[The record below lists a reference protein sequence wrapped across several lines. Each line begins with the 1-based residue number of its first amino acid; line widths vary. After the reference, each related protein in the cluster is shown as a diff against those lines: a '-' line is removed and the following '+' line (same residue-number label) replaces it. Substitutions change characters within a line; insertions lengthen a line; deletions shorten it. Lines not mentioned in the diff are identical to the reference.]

1 MKNKLHEL
9 VGKGC
14 LCVISL
20 IFGIF
25 AGDKLL
31 WSVSVPHWVGL
42 IFGIV
47 ISIGI
52 AYFLLREEK

>member
-1 MKNKLHEL
+1 MKNKFHEL
-9 VGKGC
+9 AGKGC
-14 LCVISL
+14 LCAISL

-25 AGDKLL
+25 TGDKLL

-47 ISIGI
+47 ISVGI
-52 AYFLLREEK
+52 AWFLLREEK